1 MKKIITVFMRVKKA
15 TAWLLIASFLLA
27 FLASC
32 NTQPPK
38 ESENDTTSTTEQT
51 ENNPFNDISN
61 EEKYKSVL
69 DIYKDV
75 IINLDEQMN
84 SKGSPYSE
92 GTKEYEWWA
101 AIIRALSAF
110 YFSTTIPGYPHL
122 STNIPGY
129 AFCDLNKNG
138 NDEMVLLLDD
148 YTVLAIFSFTDGK
161 PVLLDNY
168 WNRKKCTIEQ
178 DGTIQVYGSG
188 GADRSAVSIYEIA
201 KNDKE
206 LVLLE
211 EYGTDGHDPDTL
223 VTHYYKVSSGNKT
236 PITVLEYAAALSLY
250 QYVESLAEHTKENAS
265 FEFVPLEL
273 DYKRVFEK
281 ILNYEMKI
289 NSEDKYLWEFYF
301 SFGTNSIGSLESVE
315 ICYLDMDGDGISEL
329 LLKSNIHD
337 HLILRYHC
345 GTVYLYEYSYKE
357 MARVYEDGSYS
368 WSSPTYLEDYSHQ
381 YGISMLSFNENRARA
396 SSLYT
401 IYDGENESYF
411 IIDKKF
417 ASKTELDAL
426 IESRKNIKEVTWTT
440 YTLDPNKIPAKG

>member
-1 MKKIITVFMRVKKA
+1 MKKTIT
-15 TAWLLIASFLLA
+15 WLLIASFLLA

-38 ESENDTTSTTEQT
+38 ESKNDTTSTTEQT

-101 AIIRALSAF
+101 AIIRALSTL

-148 YTVLAIFSFTDGK
+148 YTVLAIFSFADGN
-161 PVLLDNY
+161 PILLDKY
-168 WNRKKCTIEQ
+168 WNRKKCAING
-178 DGTIQVYGSG
+178 DGTIQVRGNG
-188 GADRSAVSIYEIA
+188 GADTSSFSIFKISD
-201 KNDKE
+201 NDKE
-206 LVLLE
+206 LVLSE

-223 VTHYYKVSSGNKT
+223 HPYYYKISDGTKT
-236 PITVLEYAAALSLY
+236 SITVLEYAAALSQDIY
-250 QYVESLAEHTKENAS
+250 SFGENLAEHTKTNANI
-265 FEFVPLEL
+265 EFVPLEL
-273 DYKRVFEK
+273 DYKTVFEK

-289 NSEDKYLWEFYF
+289 NSVDKYLWEFYF
-301 SFGTNSIGSLESVE
+301 SFGNGSIASLDSVE
-315 ICYLDMDGDGISEL
+315 TCYLDMDGDGIKEL
-329 LLKSNIHD
+329 LLRSGIGD
-337 HLILRYHC
+337 HLILRYHE
-345 GTVYLYEYSYKE
+345 GSVYLYEFSYKE
-357 MARVYEDGSYS
+357 MGRVYEDGSYS
-368 WSSPTYLEDYSHQ
+368 WSGPTYLEDNSLN
-381 YGISMLSFNENRARA
+381 YGITRLTFDESNINPKSI
-396 SSLYT
+396 YT
-401 IYDGENESYF
+401 IYDGDNESYF
-411 IIDKKF
+411 TINGKL
-417 ASKTELDAL
+417 ASKSELDAL
-426 IESRKNIKEVTWTT
+426 VESRKNIKEVAWTT
-440 YTLDPNKIPAKG
+440 YTLDPDKIPAKG

>member
-38 ESENDTTSTTEQT
+38 ESKNDTTSTTEQT
-51 ENNPFNDISN
+51 ENNPSNDISN
-61 EEKYKSVL
+61 EEKYKPVL

-101 AIIRALSAF
+101 AIIGAV
-110 YFSTTIPGYPHL
+110 STFHL

-138 NDEMVLLLDD
+138 NDEMVLLLND
-148 YTVLAIFSFTDGK
+148 YTVLAIFSFADGK

-188 GADRSAVSIYEIA
+188 GADTSSFSIFKISD
-201 KNDKE
+201 NDKE

-211 EYGTDGHDPDTL
+211 EYGTDGHDPETL
-223 VTHYYKVSSGNKT
+223 VTHYYKISNGNKT
-236 PITVLEYAAALSLY
+236 PITVLEYAAALSQGVY
-250 QYVESLAEHTKENAS
+250 SSVEELAKRTKENAA
-265 FEFVPLEL
+265 FAFVPLEL

-329 LLKSNIHD
+329 ILRSGMGD
-337 HLILRYHC
+337 HIILRYHR
-345 GTVYLYEYSYKE
+345 GSVHFYEFSYKE
-357 MARVYEDGSYS
+357 MDRVYEDGSFS
-368 WSSPTYLEDYSHQ
+368 WHSNTYLEDNSVC
-381 YGISMLSFNENRARA
+381 YGISRITFDES
-396 SSLYT
+396 STKTQSLYT

-411 IIDKKF
+411 TIDGKLALK
-417 ASKTELDAL
+417 SELDSL
-426 IESRKNIKEVTWTT
+426 VESRKDIKEVTWTT
-440 YTLDPNKIPAKG
+440 YTLDPYKIPAKG

>member
-1 MKKIITVFMRVKKA
+1 MKKTITL
-15 TAWLLIASFLLA
+15 LLIASFLLT
-27 FLASC
+27 FLSSC
-32 NTQPPK
+32 NTQH
-38 ESENDTTSTTEQT
+38 SEEIKDDTTSTTEQT
-51 ENNPFNDISN
+51 ENNPSNDISN
-61 EEKYKSVL
+61 EEKYKPVL

-101 AIIRALSAF
+101 AIIGAVASF
-110 YFSTTIPGYPHL
+110 HL
-122 STNIPGY
+122 STNVPGY
-129 AFCDLNKNG
+129 AFCDLNENG
-138 NDEMVLLLDD
+138 NDEMLLLLDD
-148 YTVLAIFSFTDGK
+148 YTVFSIFSFADGK
-161 PVLLDNY
+161 PILLDNY
-168 WNRKKCTIEQ
+168 WNRKKCTIDG

-188 GADRSAVSIYEIA
+188 GADTSSFSIFKISD
-201 KNDKE
+201 NDKE

-211 EYGTDGHDPDTL
+211 EYGTDGHDPETL
-223 VTHYYKVSSGNKT
+223 HPRYYKISNGNKT
-236 PITVLEYAAALSLY
+236 PITVLEYAAALSQGVY
-250 QYVESLAEHTKENAS
+250 SSVEELAKHTKENAD
-265 FEFVPLEL
+265 FEFIPLGLEIS
-273 DYKRVFEK
+273 YKRIFEK

-289 NSEDKYLWEFYF
+289 NSENKYLWEFYF

-329 LLKSNIHD
+329 LLRSDIHD

-368 WSSPTYLEDYSHQ
+368 WSSPTYLEDNSIS
-381 YGISMLSFNENRARA
+381 YGISKICFNE
-396 SSLYT
+396 SEQKFKSIYT

-411 IIDKKF
+411 TINGKL
-417 ASKTELDAL
+417 ASKSELDSL
-426 IESRKNIKEVTWTT
+426 VESRKNIKEVTWTT

>member
-1 MKKIITVFMRVKKA
+1 MKKAIT
-15 TAWLLIASFLLA
+15 WLLIASFLLT
-27 FLASC
+27 FLSAC
-32 NTQPPK
+32 NTQQPE
-38 ESENDTTSTTEQT
+38 ESKDDTASTTEQT
-51 ENNPFNDISN
+51 ENNPSNDISN
-61 EEKYKSVL
+61 EEKYKPVL

-101 AIIRALSAF
+101 AIIGAV
-110 YFSTTIPGYPHL
+110 STFHL

-138 NDEMVLLLDD
+138 NDEMLLLLDD
-148 YTVLAIFSFTDGK
+148 YTVLSIFSFADGK
-161 PVLLDNY
+161 PILLDNY
-168 WNRKKCTIEQ
+168 WNRKKCTIDG
-178 DGTIQVYGSG
+178 DGTIQVYGSS
-188 GADRSAVSIYEIA
+188 GADTSSFSIFKISDD
-201 KNDKE
+201 DKE
-206 LVLLE
+206 LLLLE

-236 PITVLEYAAALSLY
+236 PITVLEYAAALSQGVY
-250 QYVESLAEHTKENAS
+250 SSVEELAKHTKENAD

-273 DYKRVFEK
+273 DYKIVFEK

-289 NSEDKYLWEFYF
+289 NSENKYLWEYYF
-301 SFGTNSIGSLESVE
+301 PFGNGSIASLGSVE

-329 LLKSNIHD
+329 LLRSDIHD
-337 HLILRYHC
+337 HLILRYHNGAVC
-345 GTVYLYEYSYKE
+345 LYEYSYKE
-357 MARVYEDGSYS
+357 MARIYEDGSYS

-381 YGISMLSFNENRARA
+381 YGISKLSFNEDSAKV

-401 IYDGENESYF
+401 IFEGENESYF
-411 IIDKKF
+411 TINGKL
-417 ASKTELDAL
+417 ASKNELDTL
-426 IESRKNIKEVTWTT
+426 IESRKNIKEVAWTT